1 MAKGRFPMGG
11 GMPGNANNMMKQVK
25 KMQEDMIKAT
35 EEFGS
40 REFDATSGGGAVS
53 VKFSG
58 NNELLA
64 ISIKPEVIDPDD
76 VEMLE
81 DLIISA
87 VNEGLKTVES
97 EKEKN
102 LSRFTGGLSGL
113 GGLF

>member
-11 GMPGNANNMMKQVK
+11 MPSNANNMMKQVK
-25 KMQEDMIKAT
+25 KMQEDMLKST
-35 EEFGS
+35 EEFAQ
-40 REFDATSGGGAVS
+40 REFEVTSGGGAVS
-53 VKFSG
+53 VKLNG
-58 NNELLA
+58 NNELLG
-64 ISIKPEVIDPDD
+64 ISIKPEVVDPED

-81 DLIISA
+81 DLIMSA
-87 VNEGLKTVES
+87 VNEGLRTVES

>member
-1 MAKGRFPMGG
+1 MAKGRFPMG

-25 KMQEDMIKAT
+25 KMQEDMIKSS
-35 EEFGS
+35 EEFS
-40 REFDATSGGGAVS
+40 QREFEVTSGGGAVS
-53 VKFSG
+53 LKING
-58 NNELLA
+58 NNEVVA

-87 VNEGLKTVES
+87 VNEGIRTVEA

-102 LSRFTGGLSGL
+102 LSKFTGGIPGLSGL
-113 GGLF
+113 F